1 MTPFMGIFSNCA
13 SLNFFEN
20 LCSEYMIF
28 IYSFIFGNFHGLPA
42 KVQKNPPPPSSAPQH
57 THTHTQKGKAA
68 WADIAHAKF

>member
-42 KVQKNPPPPSSAPQH
+42 KVQKNAPPPPPH
-57 THTHTQKGKAA
+57 PPTHTHTQKGKAA

>member
-42 KVQKNPPPPSSAPQH
+42 KVKKNAPPPPLLRTPTNIH
-57 THTHTQKGKAA
+57 THIKG
-68 WADIAHAKF
+68 

>member
-42 KVQKNPPPPSSAPQH
+42 KVQKNAPPLLRTPTH
-57 THTHTQKGKAA
+57 THTHKRVKLRGLISPTRNSK
-68 WADIAHAKF
+68 